1 MRAMNDGAERRQDD
15 LRELTNAH
23 NDVRFQ
29 HLREM
34 AQLRAEH
41 GREMALMESNRL
53 NSIREVDAL
62 AVNTAASSAESL
74 RAVIA
79 TTAAQLSV
87 TVAAVT
93 ERVALLEKS
102 SYMGVGRQTVNDPLI
117 EQLFQE
123 VRGLKT
129 SGTMHTGQT
138 QGVGM
143 SVAVVVQII
152 SSLASIGALIG
163 LVSVLVRHGG

>member
-1 MRAMNDGAERRQDD
+1 MRAMDNGAGRRQDD
-15 LRELTNAH
+15 LRALTNTY

-53 NSIREVDAL
+53 NSIRQVDVL

-74 RAVIA
+74 RAAIA
-79 TTAAQLSV
+79 TTATQLSV
-87 TVAAVT
+87 TVAGVN

-123 VRGLKT
+123 VRGLRT
-129 SGTMHTGQT
+129 SGATHTGQT

-143 SVAVVVQII
+143 SAAVVVQII

-163 LVSVLVRHGG
+163 LVSVLVHHSG